1 MSATK
6 KLGLFDSTL
15 LVSGSMIGSGIFLVT
30 SDMTR
35 QLGSGPLVLL
45 AWLLTGVITLM
56 AALSFGELAAMM
68 PNAGGQYNFVTRIYG
83 KRMGFVYGWAVF
95 SVIQTGVIAAVA
107 MAFAKHL
114 GIFTW
119 NHEKV
124 VFSVVLFGDGEC
136 EGGTTF
142 KLLAGQLI
150 AIGSIFLLTIINGLG
165 IQEGKWVQR
174 IFTLAKLIALS
185 ALIMGGLYVLF
196 GGNLNGVKN
205 YFWENM
211 SSGASHFVSQEVL
224 NPPKTQGISSNGAQF
239 HEVTPEWKTLA
250 GLGLLLAF
258 ASAMVGS
265 LFSSDAWQGITF
277 MSGEVENPSKTIPK
291 ALLYGTF
298 IVTVVYCL
306 ANVAYMAVLP
316 LKGLSW
322 SDAMA
327 AVGPNGLADN
337 LVMGIAHADQDRV
350 GVAASSVLMGSTH
363 NAYAGLMGL
372 IFMATLIIVS
382 TFGCNN
388 GLILAGSRLYKAMAD
403 HGLFFKSAAKLN
415 RKNVP
420 ANALWMQAF
429 WASALCLSGTYGD
442 LLSYCTFASLLFY
455 IITVAGVMILR
466 KREPDAERPYKV
478 WGYPYLPIIYL
489 ILAGFVSLGIIVSQ
503 FSIAITG
510 IGIVALGWPI
520 YAIFS
525 RRNQSAQ

>member
-1 MSATK
+1 MSATR

-56 AALSFGELAAMM
+56 AALSFGELASMM

-124 VFSVVLFGDGEC
+124 VFSFELF
-136 EGGTTF
+136 GTTF

-150 AIGSIFLLTIINGLG
+150 AIGSIFLLTLINSLG
-165 IQEGKWVQR
+165 IQEGKWIQR

-196 GGNLNGVKN
+196 GGSLNGVKN

-211 SSGASHFVSQEVL
+211 SSGASHFVSPDDL
-224 NPPKTQGISSNGAQF
+224 NPLKSNVETVGGAQL
-239 HEVTPEWKTLA
+239 HEVIPQWQSLA
-250 GLGLLLAF
+250 GIGLLLAF

-316 LKGLSW
+316 LKGLDLT
-322 SDAMA
+322 DAMA
-327 AVGPNGLADN
+327 TVGPNGLVDN
-337 LVMGIAHADQDRV
+337 LVLGISHADQDRV
-350 GVAASSVLMGSTH
+350 GVAASSVLMGSAQ
-363 NAYAGLMGL
+363 NAEAGLMGL

-455 IITVAGVMILR
+455 IITVAGVLILR
-466 KREPDAERPYKV
+466 KREPEAERPYKV
-478 WGYPYLPIIYL
+478 WGYPYLSIIYL
-489 ILAGFVSLGIIVSQ
+489 IIAGFVALGIIVSQ

-520 YAIFS
+520 YSIFS
-525 RRNQSAQ
+525 RRNQST

>member
-1 MSATK
+1 MSATR

-15 LVSGSMIGSGIFLVT
+15 LVSGSMIGSVIFLVT

-56 AALSFGELAAMM
+56 AALSFGELASMM

-124 VFSVVLFGDGEC
+124 VFSFELF
-136 EGGTTF
+136 GTTF

-150 AIGSIFLLTIINGLG
+150 AIGSIFLLTLINSLG
-165 IQEGKWVQR
+165 IQEGKWIQR

-196 GGNLNGVKN
+196 GGSLNGVKN

-211 SSGASHFVSQEVL
+211 SSGASHFVSPDDL
-224 NPPKTQGISSNGAQF
+224 NPLKSNVETVGGAQL
-239 HEVTPEWKTLA
+239 HEVIPQWQSLA
-250 GLGLLLAF
+250 GIGLLLAF

-316 LKGLSW
+316 LKGLDLT
-322 SDAMA
+322 DAMA
-327 AVGPNGLADN
+327 TVGPNGLVDN
-337 LVMGIAHADQDRV
+337 LVLGISHADQDRV
-350 GVAASSVLMGSTH
+350 GVAASSVLMGSAQ
-363 NAYAGLMGL
+363 NAEAGLMGL

-455 IITVAGVMILR
+455 IITVAGVLILR
-466 KREPDAERPYKV
+466 KREPEAERPYKV
-478 WGYPYLPIIYL
+478 WGYPYLSIIYL
-489 ILAGFVSLGIIVSQ
+489 IIAGFVALGIIVSQ

-520 YAIFS
+520 YSIFS
-525 RRNQSAQ
+525 RRNQST

>member
-1 MSATK
+1 
-6 KLGLFDSTL
+6 
-15 LVSGSMIGSGIFLVT
+15 
-30 SDMTR
+30 
-35 QLGSGPLVLL
+35 
-45 AWLLTGVITLM
+45 
-56 AALSFGELAAMM
+56 
-68 PNAGGQYNFVTRIYG
+68 
-83 KRMGFVYGWAVF
+83 
-95 SVIQTGVIAAVA
+95 
-107 MAFAKHL
+107 
-114 GIFTW
+114 
-119 NHEKV
+119 
-124 VFSVVLFGDGEC
+124 
-136 EGGTTF
+136 
-142 KLLAGQLI
+142 LLAGQLI
-150 AIGSIFLLTIINGLG
+150 AIGSIFLLTLINSLG
-165 IQEGKWVQR
+165 IQEGKWIQR

-211 SSGASHFVSQEVL
+211 SSGASHFVL
-224 NPPKTQGISSNGAQF
+224 LDSSANNVNGAQL
-239 HEVTPEWKTLA
+239 HEVIPQWQSLA
-250 GLGLLLAF
+250 GIGLLLAF

-316 LKGLSW
+316 LKGLNLA
-322 SDAMA
+322 DAMA
-327 AVGPNGLADN
+327 AVGPNGLSDN
-337 LVMGIAHADQDRV
+337 LVLGISHADQDRV
-350 GVAASSVLMGSTH
+350 GVAASSVLMGSAQ
-363 NAYAGLMGL
+363 NAEAGLMGL

-403 HGLFFKSAAKLN
+403 QGLFFKSAAKLN

-455 IITVAGVMILR
+455 IITVAGVLILR

-489 ILAGFVSLGIIVSQ
+489 IVAGFVALGIIVSQ

-520 YAIFS
+520 YSIFS
-525 RRNQSAQ
+525 RRNQST

>member
-1 MSATK
+1 MSATR

-124 VFSVVLFGDGEC
+124 VFSFVLF
-136 EGGTTF
+136 GTTF

-150 AIGSIFLLTIINGLG
+150 AIGSIFLLTLINSLG
-165 IQEGKWVQR
+165 IQEGKWIQR

-196 GGNLNGVKN
+196 GGSLNGVKN
-205 YFWENM
+205 YFWDNM
-211 SSGASHFVSQEVL
+211 SSGASHFVPLDEL
-224 NPPKTQGISSNGAQF
+224 NPIKPNVGSVGGTQL
-239 HEVTPEWKTLA
+239 HEVVPQWQSLA
-250 GLGLLLAF
+250 GIGLLLAF

-306 ANVAYMAVLP
+306 ANLAYMAVLP
-316 LKGLSW
+316 LKALNLT
-322 SDAMA
+322 DAMA
-327 AVGPNGLADN
+327 TVGSNGLSDN
-337 LVMGIAHADQDRV
+337 LVLGISHADQDRV
-350 GVAASSVLMGSTH
+350 GVAASSVLMGSAQ
-363 NAYAGLMGL
+363 NAEAGIMGL

-403 HGLFFKSAAKLN
+403 QGLFFKSAAKLN

-455 IITVAGVMILR
+455 IITVAGVLILR

-489 ILAGFVSLGIIVSQ
+489 IVAGFVALGIIVSQ

-520 YAIFS
+520 YSIFS
-525 RRNQSAQ
+525 SRNQST

>member
-1 MSATK
+1 MSATR

-56 AALSFGELAAMM
+56 AALSFGELASMM

-124 VFSVVLFGDGEC
+124 VFSFVLF
-136 EGGTTF
+136 GTTF
-142 KLLAGQLI
+142 KLFAGQLI
-150 AIGSIFLLTIINGLG
+150 AIGSIFLLTLINSLG
-165 IQEGKWVQR
+165 IQEGKWIQR

-211 SSGASHFVSQEVL
+211 SSGASHFVL
-224 NPPKTQGISSNGAQF
+224 LDSSVKNVNGAQL
-239 HEVTPEWKTLA
+239 HEVIPQWQSLA
-250 GLGLLLAF
+250 GIGLLLAF

-316 LKGLSW
+316 LKGLNLT
-322 SDAMA
+322 DAMA
-327 AVGPNGLADN
+327 AVGPNGLSDN
-337 LVMGIAHADQDRV
+337 LVLGISHADQDRV
-350 GVAASSVLMGSTH
+350 GVAASSVLMGSAQ
-363 NAYAGLMGL
+363 NAEAGIMGL

-403 HGLFFKSAAKLN
+403 QGLFFKSAAKLN

-455 IITVAGVMILR
+455 IITVAGVLILR

-489 ILAGFVSLGIIVSQ
+489 IVAGFVALGIIVSQ

-520 YAIFS
+520 YTIFS
-525 RRNQSAQ
+525 RRNQST

>member
-1 MSATK
+1 MSATR

-124 VFSVVLFGDGEC
+124 VFSFVLF
-136 EGGTTF
+136 GTTF

-150 AIGSIFLLTIINGLG
+150 AIGSIFLLTLINSLG
-165 IQEGKWVQR
+165 IQEGKWIQR

-211 SSGASHFVSQEVL
+211 SSGASHFVL
-224 NPPKTQGISSNGAQF
+224 LDSSAKNVNGAQL
-239 HEVTPEWKTLA
+239 HEVIHQWQSLA
-250 GLGLLLAF
+250 GIGLLLAF

-316 LKGLSW
+316 LKGLNLA
-322 SDAMA
+322 DAMA
-327 AVGPNGLADN
+327 AVGPNGLSDN
-337 LVMGIAHADQDRV
+337 LVLGISHADQDRV
-350 GVAASSVLMGSTH
+350 GVAASSVLMGSAQ
-363 NAYAGLMGL
+363 NAEAGLMGL

-403 HGLFFKSAAKLN
+403 QGLFFKSAAKLN

-455 IITVAGVMILR
+455 IITVAGVLILR

-489 ILAGFVSLGIIVSQ
+489 IVAGFVALGIIVSQ

-520 YAIFS
+520 YSIFS
-525 RRNQSAQ
+525 RRNQST

>member
-1 MSATK
+1 MSATR

-124 VFSVVLFGDGEC
+124 VFSFVLF
-136 EGGTTF
+136 GTTF

-150 AIGSIFLLTIINGLG
+150 AIGSIFLLTLINSLG
-165 IQEGKWVQR
+165 IQEGKWIQR

-211 SSGASHFVSQEVL
+211 SSGASHFVL
-224 NPPKTQGISSNGAQF
+224 LDSSAKNVNGAQL
-239 HEVTPEWKTLA
+239 HEVIPQWQSLA
-250 GLGLLLAF
+250 GIGLLLAF

-316 LKGLSW
+316 LKGLNLT
-322 SDAMA
+322 DAMA
-327 AVGPNGLADN
+327 AVGPNGLSDN
-337 LVMGIAHADQDRV
+337 LVLGISHADQDRV
-350 GVAASSVLMGSTH
+350 GVAASSVLMGSAQ
-363 NAYAGLMGL
+363 NAEAGIMGL

-403 HGLFFKSAAKLN
+403 QDLFFKSAAKLN

-455 IITVAGVMILR
+455 IITVAGVLILR

-489 ILAGFVSLGIIVSQ
+489 IVAGFVALGIIVSR

-520 YAIFS
+520 YTIFS
-525 RRNQSAQ
+525 RRNQST

>member
-1 MSATK
+1 
-6 KLGLFDSTL
+6 
-15 LVSGSMIGSGIFLVT
+15 
-30 SDMTR
+30 
-35 QLGSGPLVLL
+35 
-45 AWLLTGVITLM
+45 
-56 AALSFGELAAMM
+56 
-68 PNAGGQYNFVTRIYG
+68 
-83 KRMGFVYGWAVF
+83 
-95 SVIQTGVIAAVA
+95 
-107 MAFAKHL
+107 
-114 GIFTW
+114 
-119 NHEKV
+119 V
-124 VFSVVLFGDGEC
+124 VFSFVLF
-136 EGGTTF
+136 GTTF

-150 AIGSIFLLTIINGLG
+150 AIGSIFLLTLINSLG
-165 IQEGKWVQR
+165 IQEGKWIQR

-211 SSGASHFVSQEVL
+211 SSGASHFVL
-224 NPPKTQGISSNGAQF
+224 LDSSAKNVNGAQL
-239 HEVTPEWKTLA
+239 HEVIPQWQSLA
-250 GLGLLLAF
+250 GIGLLLAF

-316 LKGLSW
+316 LKGLNLA
-322 SDAMA
+322 DAMA
-327 AVGPNGLADN
+327 AVGPNGLSDN
-337 LVMGIAHADQDRV
+337 LVLGISHADQDRV
-350 GVAASSVLMGSTH
+350 GVAASSVLMGSAQ
-363 NAYAGLMGL
+363 NAEAGLMGL

-403 HGLFFKSAAKLN
+403 QGLFFKSAAKLN

-455 IITVAGVMILR
+455 IITVAGVLILR

-489 ILAGFVSLGIIVSQ
+489 IVAGFVALGIIVSQ

-520 YAIFS
+520 YSIFS
-525 RRNQSAQ
+525 RRNQST

>member
-1 MSATK
+1 
-6 KLGLFDSTL
+6 
-15 LVSGSMIGSGIFLVT
+15 
-30 SDMTR
+30 
-35 QLGSGPLVLL
+35 
-45 AWLLTGVITLM
+45 
-56 AALSFGELAAMM
+56 
-68 PNAGGQYNFVTRIYG
+68 
-83 KRMGFVYGWAVF
+83 
-95 SVIQTGVIAAVA
+95 
-107 MAFAKHL
+107 
-114 GIFTW
+114 
-119 NHEKV
+119 
-124 VFSVVLFGDGEC
+124 
-136 EGGTTF
+136 
-142 KLLAGQLI
+142 LLAGQLI
-150 AIGSIFLLTIINGLG
+150 AIGSIFLLTLINSLG
-165 IQEGKWVQR
+165 IQEGKWIQR

-211 SSGASHFVSQEVL
+211 SSGASHFVL
-224 NPPKTQGISSNGAQF
+224 LDSSAKNVNGAQL
-239 HEVTPEWKTLA
+239 HEVIPQWQSLA
-250 GLGLLLAF
+250 GIGLLLAF

-316 LKGLSW
+316 LKGLNLA
-322 SDAMA
+322 DAMA
-327 AVGPNGLADN
+327 AVGPNGLSDN
-337 LVMGIAHADQDRV
+337 LVLGISHADQDRV
-350 GVAASSVLMGSTH
+350 GVAASSVLMGSAQ
-363 NAYAGLMGL
+363 NAEAGLMGL

-403 HGLFFKSAAKLN
+403 QGLFFKSAAKLN

-455 IITVAGVMILR
+455 IITVAGVLILR

-489 ILAGFVSLGIIVSQ
+489 IVAGFVALGIIVSQ

-520 YAIFS
+520 YSIFS
-525 RRNQSAQ
+525 RRNQST

>member
-1 MSATK
+1 MSATR

-124 VFSVVLFGDGEC
+124 VFSFVLFGA
-136 EGGTTF
+136 TF

-150 AIGSIFLLTIINGLG
+150 AIGSIFLLTLINSLG
-165 IQEGKWVQR
+165 IQEGKWIQR

-196 GGNLNGVKN
+196 GGSLNGVKN

-211 SSGASHFVSQEVL
+211 SSGASHFVL
-224 NPPKTQGISSNGAQF
+224 LDSSAKNVNGAQL
-239 HEVTPEWKTLA
+239 HEVIPQWQSLA
-250 GLGLLLAF
+250 GIGLLLAF

-316 LKGLSW
+316 LKGLNLA
-322 SDAMA
+322 DAMA
-327 AVGPNGLADN
+327 AVGPNGLSDN
-337 LVMGIAHADQDRV
+337 LVLGISHADQDRV
-350 GVAASSVLMGSTH
+350 GVAASSVLMGSAQ
-363 NAYAGLMGL
+363 NAEAGLMGL

-403 HGLFFKSAAKLN
+403 QGLFFKSAAKLN

-455 IITVAGVMILR
+455 IITVAGVLILR

-489 ILAGFVSLGIIVSQ
+489 IVAGFVALGIIVSQ

-520 YAIFS
+520 YSIFS
-525 RRNQSAQ
+525 RRNQST

>member
-224 NPPKTQGISSNGAQF
+224 NPLKTQGISSNGAQF

-455 IITVAGVMILR
+455 IITVAGVLILR

-489 ILAGFVSLGIIVSQ
+489 ILAGFVALGIIVSQ

>member
-1 MSATK
+1 MSATR

-124 VFSVVLFGDGEC
+124 VFSFVLF
-136 EGGTTF
+136 GTTF

-150 AIGSIFLLTIINGLG
+150 AIGSIFLLTLINSLG
-165 IQEGKWVQR
+165 IQEGKWIQR

-196 GGNLNGVKN
+196 GGSLNGVKN
-205 YFWENM
+205 YFWDNM
-211 SSGASHFVSQEVL
+211 SSGASHFVPLDEL
-224 NPPKTQGISSNGAQF
+224 NPLKPNVGSVGGTQL
-239 HEVTPEWKTLA
+239 HEVVPQWQSLA
-250 GLGLLLAF
+250 GIGLLLAF

-306 ANVAYMAVLP
+306 VNVAYMAVLP
-316 LKGLSW
+316 LKGLNLT
-322 SDAMA
+322 DAMA
-327 AVGPNGLADN
+327 TVGPNGLADN
-337 LVMGIAHADQDRV
+337 LVLGISHADQDRV
-350 GVAASSVLMGSTH
+350 GVAASSVLMGSAQ
-363 NAYAGLMGL
+363 NAEAGIMGL

-403 HGLFFKSAAKLN
+403 QGLFFKSAAKLN

-455 IITVAGVMILR
+455 IITVAGVLILR

-489 ILAGFVSLGIIVSQ
+489 IVAGFVAIGIIVSQ

-520 YAIFS
+520 YSIFS
-525 RRNQSAQ
+525 RRNQST

>member
-1 MSATK
+1 MSATR

-124 VFSVVLFGDGEC
+124 VFSFVLF
-136 EGGTTF
+136 GTTF

-150 AIGSIFLLTIINGLG
+150 AIGSIFLLTLINSLG
-165 IQEGKWVQR
+165 IQEGKWIQR

-196 GGNLNGVKN
+196 GGSLNGVKN
-205 YFWENM
+205 YFWDNM
-211 SSGASHFVSQEVL
+211 SSGASHFVPLDEL
-224 NPPKTQGISSNGAQF
+224 NPIKPNVGSVGGTQL
-239 HEVTPEWKTLA
+239 HEVVPQWQSLA
-250 GLGLLLAF
+250 GIGLLLAF

-316 LKGLSW
+316 LKGLNLT
-322 SDAMA
+322 DAMA
-327 AVGPNGLADN
+327 TVGPNGLSDN
-337 LVMGIAHADQDRV
+337 LVLGISHADQDRV
-350 GVAASSVLMGSTH
+350 GVAASSVLMGSAQ
-363 NAYAGLMGL
+363 NAEAGIMGL

-403 HGLFFKSAAKLN
+403 QGLFFKSAAKLN

-420 ANALWMQAF
+420 ANALCMQAF

-455 IITVAGVMILR
+455 IITVAGVLILR

-489 ILAGFVSLGIIVSQ
+489 IVAGFVALGIIVSQ

-520 YAIFS
+520 YSIFS
-525 RRNQSAQ
+525 RRNQST

>member
-1 MSATK
+1 MSATR

-56 AALSFGELAAMM
+56 AALSFGELASMM

-124 VFSVVLFGDGEC
+124 VFSFVLF
-136 EGGTTF
+136 GTTF

-150 AIGSIFLLTIINGLG
+150 AIGSIFLLTLINSLG
-165 IQEGKWVQR
+165 IQEGKWIQR

-196 GGNLNGVKN
+196 GGSLNGVKN

-211 SSGASHFVSQEVL
+211 SSGASHFVPLDEL
-224 NPPKTQGISSNGAQF
+224 NPLKPNVGSVGGTQL
-239 HEVTPEWKTLA
+239 HEVIPQWQSLA
-250 GLGLLLAF
+250 GIGLLLAF

-316 LKGLSW
+316 LKGLNLT
-322 SDAMA
+322 DAMA
-327 AVGPNGLADN
+327 TVGPNGLADN
-337 LVMGIAHADQDRV
+337 LVLGISHADQDRV
-350 GVAASSVLMGSTH
+350 GVAASSVLMGSAQ
-363 NAYAGLMGL
+363 NAEAGIMGL

-403 HGLFFKSAAKLN
+403 QGLFFKSAVKLN

-455 IITVAGVMILR
+455 IITVAGVLILR

-489 ILAGFVSLGIIVSQ
+489 IVAGFVAIGIIVSQ

-520 YAIFS
+520 YSIFS
-525 RRNQSAQ
+525 RRNQST

>member
-1 MSATK
+1 MSATR

-56 AALSFGELAAMM
+56 AALSFGELASMM

-124 VFSVVLFGDGEC
+124 VFSFELF
-136 EGGTTF
+136 GTTF

-150 AIGSIFLLTIINGLG
+150 AIGSIFLLTLINSLG
-165 IQEGKWVQR
+165 IQEGKWIQR

-196 GGNLNGVKN
+196 GGSLNGVKN

-211 SSGASHFVSQEVL
+211 SSGASHFVTLDEL
-224 NPPKTQGISSNGAQF
+224 NPLKSNVETFGGAQL
-239 HEVTPEWKTLA
+239 HEVIPQWQSLA
-250 GLGLLLAF
+250 GIGLLLAF

-316 LKGLSW
+316 LKGLDLT
-322 SDAMA
+322 DAMA
-327 AVGPNGLADN
+327 TVGPNGLVDN
-337 LVMGIAHADQDRV
+337 LVLGISHADQDRV
-350 GVAASSVLMGSTH
+350 GVAASSVLMGSAQ
-363 NAYAGLMGL
+363 NAEAGLMGL

-455 IITVAGVMILR
+455 IITVAGVLILR
-466 KREPDAERPYKV
+466 KREPEAERPYKV

-489 ILAGFVSLGIIVSQ
+489 IVAGFVALGIIVSQ

-520 YAIFS
+520 YSIFS
-525 RRNQSAQ
+525 RRNQST

>member
-1 MSATK
+1 
-6 KLGLFDSTL
+6 
-15 LVSGSMIGSGIFLVT
+15 
-30 SDMTR
+30 
-35 QLGSGPLVLL
+35 
-45 AWLLTGVITLM
+45 
-56 AALSFGELAAMM
+56 
-68 PNAGGQYNFVTRIYG
+68 
-83 KRMGFVYGWAVF
+83 
-95 SVIQTGVIAAVA
+95 
-107 MAFAKHL
+107 
-114 GIFTW
+114 
-119 NHEKV
+119 
-124 VFSVVLFGDGEC
+124 
-136 EGGTTF
+136 
-142 KLLAGQLI
+142 
-150 AIGSIFLLTIINGLG
+150 
-165 IQEGKWVQR
+165 
-174 IFTLAKLIALS
+174 
-185 ALIMGGLYVLF
+185 
-196 GGNLNGVKN
+196 
-205 YFWENM
+205 
-211 SSGASHFVSQEVL
+211 
-224 NPPKTQGISSNGAQF
+224 
-239 HEVTPEWKTLA
+239 
-250 GLGLLLAF
+250 
-258 ASAMVGS
+258 
-265 LFSSDAWQGITF
+265 

-455 IITVAGVMILR
+455 IITVAGVLILR

-489 ILAGFVSLGIIVSQ
+489 ILAGFVALGIIVSQ

>member
-1 MSATK
+1 MSATR

-124 VFSVVLFGDGEC
+124 VFSFVSF
-136 EGGTTF
+136 GTTF

-150 AIGSIFLLTIINGLG
+150 AIGSIFLLTLINSLG
-165 IQEGKWVQR
+165 IQEGKWIQR

-196 GGNLNGVKN
+196 GGSLNGVKN

-211 SSGASHFVSQEVL
+211 SSGASHFVPLDEL
-224 NPPKTQGISSNGAQF
+224 NPLKPNVGSVGGTQL
-239 HEVTPEWKTLA
+239 HEVVPQWQSLA
-250 GLGLLLAF
+250 GIGLLLAF

-316 LKGLSW
+316 LKGLNLAE
-322 SDAMA
+322 AMA
-327 AVGPNGLADN
+327 AVGPNGLSDN
-337 LVMGIAHADQDRV
+337 LVLGISHADQDRV
-350 GVAASSVLMGSTH
+350 GVAASSVLMGSAQ
-363 NAYAGLMGL
+363 NAEAGLMGL

-403 HGLFFKSAAKLN
+403 QGLFFKSAAKLN

-455 IITVAGVMILR
+455 IITVAGVLILR

-489 ILAGFVSLGIIVSQ
+489 IVAGFVALGIIVSQ

-520 YAIFS
+520 YSIFS
-525 RRNQSAQ
+525 RRNQST

>member
-1 MSATK
+1 MSATR

-124 VFSVVLFGDGEC
+124 VFSFVLF
-136 EGGTTF
+136 GTTF

-150 AIGSIFLLTIINGLG
+150 AIGSIFLLTLINSLG
-165 IQEGKWVQR
+165 IQEGKWIQR

-196 GGNLNGVKN
+196 GGSLNGVKN
-205 YFWENM
+205 YFWDNM
-211 SSGASHFVSQEVL
+211 SSGASHFVPLDEL
-224 NPPKTQGISSNGAQF
+224 NPIKPNVGSVGGTQL
-239 HEVTPEWKTLA
+239 HEVVPQWQSLA
-250 GLGLLLAF
+250 GIGLLLAF

-306 ANVAYMAVLP
+306 ANLAYMAVLP
-316 LKGLSW
+316 LKGLNLT
-322 SDAMA
+322 DAMA
-327 AVGPNGLADN
+327 TVGSNGLSDN
-337 LVMGIAHADQDRV
+337 LVLGISHADQDRV
-350 GVAASSVLMGSTH
+350 GVAASSVLMGSAQ
-363 NAYAGLMGL
+363 NAEAGIMGL

-403 HGLFFKSAAKLN
+403 QGLFFKSAAKLN

-420 ANALWMQAF
+420 AIALWMQAF

-455 IITVAGVMILR
+455 IITVAGVLILR

-489 ILAGFVSLGIIVSQ
+489 IVAGFVALGIIVSQ

-520 YAIFS
+520 YSIFS
-525 RRNQSAQ
+525 SRNQST

>member
-1 MSATK
+1 MSATR

-56 AALSFGELAAMM
+56 AALSFGELASMM

-124 VFSVVLFGDGEC
+124 VFSFVSF
-136 EGGTTF
+136 GTTF

-150 AIGSIFLLTIINGLG
+150 AIGSIFLLTLINSLG
-165 IQEGKWVQR
+165 IQEGKWIQR

-196 GGNLNGVKN
+196 GGSLNGVKN

-211 SSGASHFVSQEVL
+211 SSGASHFVTLDEL
-224 NPPKTQGISSNGAQF
+224 NPLKSNVETFGGAQL
-239 HEVTPEWKTLA
+239 HEVIPQWQSLA
-250 GLGLLLAF
+250 GIGLLLAF

-316 LKGLSW
+316 LKGLNLT
-322 SDAMA
+322 DAMA
-327 AVGPNGLADN
+327 AVGPNGLSDN
-337 LVMGIAHADQDRV
+337 LVLGISHADQDRV
-350 GVAASSVLMGSTH
+350 GVAASSVLMGSAQ
-363 NAYAGLMGL
+363 NAEAGLMGL

-403 HGLFFKSAAKLN
+403 QGLFFKSAAKLN

-455 IITVAGVMILR
+455 IITVAGVLILR

-489 ILAGFVSLGIIVSQ
+489 IVAGFVALGIIVSQ

-520 YAIFS
+520 YSIFS
-525 RRNQSAQ
+525 RRNQST

>member
-1 MSATK
+1 MSATR

-124 VFSVVLFGDGEC
+124 VFSFVLF
-136 EGGTTF
+136 GTTF

-150 AIGSIFLLTIINGLG
+150 AIGSIFLLTLINSLG
-165 IQEGKWVQR
+165 IQEGKWIQR

-196 GGNLNGVKN
+196 GGSLNGVKN
-205 YFWENM
+205 YFWDNM
-211 SSGASHFVSQEVL
+211 SSGASHFVPLDEL
-224 NPPKTQGISSNGAQF
+224 NPIKPNVGSVGGTQL
-239 HEVTPEWKTLA
+239 HEVVPQWQSLA
-250 GLGLLLAF
+250 GIGLLLAF

-306 ANVAYMAVLP
+306 ANLAYMAVLP
-316 LKGLSW
+316 LKGLNLT
-322 SDAMA
+322 DAMA
-327 AVGPNGLADN
+327 TVGPNGLSDN
-337 LVMGIAHADQDRV
+337 LVLGISHADQDRV
-350 GVAASSVLMGSTH
+350 GVAASSVLMGSAQ
-363 NAYAGLMGL
+363 NAEAGIMGL

-403 HGLFFKSAAKLN
+403 QGLFFKSAAKLN

-455 IITVAGVMILR
+455 IITVAGVLILR

-489 ILAGFVSLGIIVSQ
+489 IVAGFVALGIIVSQ

-520 YAIFS
+520 YSIFS
-525 RRNQSAQ
+525 RRNQST

>member
-1 MSATK
+1 MSATR

-124 VFSVVLFGDGEC
+124 VFSFVLF
-136 EGGTTF
+136 GTTF

-150 AIGSIFLLTIINGLG
+150 AIGSIFLLTLINSLG
-165 IQEGKWVQR
+165 IQEGKWIQR

-196 GGNLNGVKN
+196 GGSLNGVKN
-205 YFWENM
+205 YFWDNM
-211 SSGASHFVSQEVL
+211 SSGASHFVPLDEL
-224 NPPKTQGISSNGAQF
+224 NPIKPNVGSVGGTQL
-239 HEVTPEWKTLA
+239 HEVVPQWQSLA
-250 GLGLLLAF
+250 GIGLLLAF

-316 LKGLSW
+316 LKGLNLT
-322 SDAMA
+322 DAMA
-327 AVGPNGLADN
+327 TVGSNGLSDN
-337 LVMGIAHADQDRV
+337 LVLGISHADQDRV
-350 GVAASSVLMGSTH
+350 GVAASSVLMGSAQ
-363 NAYAGLMGL
+363 NAEAGIMGL

-403 HGLFFKSAAKLN
+403 QGLFFKSAAKLN

-455 IITVAGVMILR
+455 IITVAGVLILR

-489 ILAGFVSLGIIVSQ
+489 IVAGFVALGIIVSQ

-520 YAIFS
+520 YSIFS
-525 RRNQSAQ
+525 SRNQST

>member
-1 MSATK
+1 MSATR

-124 VFSVVLFGDGEC
+124 VFSFVLF
-136 EGGTTF
+136 GTTF

-150 AIGSIFLLTIINGLG
+150 AIGSIFLLTLINSLG
-165 IQEGKWVQR
+165 IQEGKWIQR

-196 GGNLNGVKN
+196 GGSLNGVKN
-205 YFWENM
+205 YFWDNM
-211 SSGASHFVSQEVL
+211 SSGASHFVPLDEL
-224 NPPKTQGISSNGAQF
+224 NPIKPNVGSVGGTQL
-239 HEVTPEWKTLA
+239 HEVVPQWQSLA
-250 GLGLLLAF
+250 GIGLLLAF

-306 ANVAYMAVLP
+306 ANLAYMAVLP
-316 LKGLSW
+316 LKGLNLT
-322 SDAMA
+322 DPMA
-327 AVGPNGLADN
+327 TVGSNGLSDN
-337 LVMGIAHADQDRV
+337 LVLGISHADQDRV
-350 GVAASSVLMGSTH
+350 GVAASSVLMGSAQ
-363 NAYAGLMGL
+363 NAEAGIMGL

-403 HGLFFKSAAKLN
+403 QGLFFKSAAKLN

-455 IITVAGVMILR
+455 IITVAGVLILR

-489 ILAGFVSLGIIVSQ
+489 IVAGFVALGIIVSQ

-520 YAIFS
+520 YSIFS
-525 RRNQSAQ
+525 RRNQST

>member
-1 MSATK
+1 MSATR

-124 VFSVVLFGDGEC
+124 VFSFVLFGK
-136 EGGTTF
+136 TF

-150 AIGSIFLLTIINGLG
+150 AIGSIFLLTLINSLG
-165 IQEGKWVQR
+165 IQEGKWIQR

-211 SSGASHFVSQEVL
+211 SSGASHFVL
-224 NPPKTQGISSNGAQF
+224 LDSSAKNVNGAQL
-239 HEVTPEWKTLA
+239 HEVIPQWQSLA
-250 GLGLLLAF
+250 GIGLLLAF

-316 LKGLSW
+316 LKGLNLA
-322 SDAMA
+322 DAMA
-327 AVGPNGLADN
+327 AVGPNGLSDN
-337 LVMGIAHADQDRV
+337 LVLGISHADQDRV
-350 GVAASSVLMGSTH
+350 GVAASSVLMGSAQ
-363 NAYAGLMGL
+363 NAEAGLMGL

-403 HGLFFKSAAKLN
+403 QGLFFKSAAKLN

-455 IITVAGVMILR
+455 IITVAGVLILR

-489 ILAGFVSLGIIVSQ
+489 IVAGFVALGIIVSQ

-520 YAIFS
+520 YSIFS
-525 RRNQSAQ
+525 RRNQST

>member
-1 MSATK
+1 
-6 KLGLFDSTL
+6 
-15 LVSGSMIGSGIFLVT
+15 
-30 SDMTR
+30 
-35 QLGSGPLVLL
+35 
-45 AWLLTGVITLM
+45 
-56 AALSFGELAAMM
+56 
-68 PNAGGQYNFVTRIYG
+68 
-83 KRMGFVYGWAVF
+83 
-95 SVIQTGVIAAVA
+95 
-107 MAFAKHL
+107 L

-124 VFSVVLFGDGEC
+124 VFSFVLF
-136 EGGTTF
+136 GTTF

-150 AIGSIFLLTIINGLG
+150 AIGSIFLLTLINSLG
-165 IQEGKWVQR
+165 IQEGKWIQR

-211 SSGASHFVSQEVL
+211 SSGASHFVL
-224 NPPKTQGISSNGAQF
+224 LDSSAKNVNGAQL
-239 HEVTPEWKTLA
+239 HEVIPQWQSLA
-250 GLGLLLAF
+250 GIGLLLAF

-316 LKGLSW
+316 LKGLNLA
-322 SDAMA
+322 DAMA
-327 AVGPNGLADN
+327 AVGPNGLSDN
-337 LVMGIAHADQDRV
+337 LVLGISHADQDRV
-350 GVAASSVLMGSTH
+350 GVAASSVLMGSAQ
-363 NAYAGLMGL
+363 NAEAGLMGL

-403 HGLFFKSAAKLN
+403 QGLFFKSAAKLN

-455 IITVAGVMILR
+455 IITVAGVLILR

-489 ILAGFVSLGIIVSQ
+489 IVAGFVALGIIVSQ

-520 YAIFS
+520 YSIFS
-525 RRNQSAQ
+525 RRNQST

>member
-1 MSATK
+1 MSATR

-56 AALSFGELAAMM
+56 AALSFGELASMM

-124 VFSVVLFGDGEC
+124 VFSFVLF
-136 EGGTTF
+136 GTTF

-150 AIGSIFLLTIINGLG
+150 AIGSIFLLTLINSLG
-165 IQEGKWVQR
+165 IQEGKWIQR

-196 GGNLNGVKN
+196 GGSLNGVKN

-211 SSGASHFVSQEVL
+211 SSGASHFVPLDEL
-224 NPPKTQGISSNGAQF
+224 NPLKPNVGSVGGTQL
-239 HEVTPEWKTLA
+239 HEVIPQWQSLA
-250 GLGLLLAF
+250 GIGLLLAF

-316 LKGLSW
+316 LKGLNLT
-322 SDAMA
+322 DAMA
-327 AVGPNGLADN
+327 TVGPNGLADN
-337 LVMGIAHADQDRV
+337 LVLGISHADQDRV
-350 GVAASSVLMGSTH
+350 GVAASSVLMGSAQ
-363 NAYAGLMGL
+363 NAEAGIMGL

-403 HGLFFKSAAKLN
+403 QGLFFKSAAKLN

-455 IITVAGVMILR
+455 IITVAGVLILR

-489 ILAGFVSLGIIVSQ
+489 IVAGFVALGIIVSQ

-520 YAIFS
+520 YSIFS
-525 RRNQSAQ
+525 RRNQST

>member
-124 VFSVVLFGDGEC
+124 VFSFVLFGS
-136 EGGTTF
+136 TF

-150 AIGSIFLLTIINGLG
+150 AIGSIFLLTMINSLG

-185 ALIMGGLYVLF
+185 ALIMGGLYVLL
-196 GGNLNGVKN
+196 GGSLNGVKN

-211 SSGASHFVSQEVL
+211 SSGASHFVPLDEL
-224 NPPKTQGISSNGAQF
+224 NPLKPNVESIGGTQLR
-239 HEVTPEWKTLA
+239 EVVPNWQSLA
-250 GLGLLLAF
+250 GVGLLLAF

-316 LKGLSW
+316 LKGLNLT
-322 SDAMA
+322 DAMA
-327 AVGPNGLADN
+327 AIGPDGLVENFN
-337 LVMGIAHADQDRV
+337 LGIAHADQDRV
-350 GVAASSVLMGSTH
+350 GVAASSVLMGSAH
-363 NAYAGLMGL
+363 NAEAGLTGL
-372 IFMATLIIVS
+372 VFMATLIIVS

-455 IITVAGVMILR
+455 IITVAGVLILR
-466 KREPDAERPYKV
+466 KREPNAERPYKV

-489 ILAGFVSLGIIVSQ
+489 IVAGFVALGIIVSQ

-520 YAIFS
+520 YSIFS
-525 RRNQSAQ
+525 RRNQ

>member
-1 MSATK
+1 MSATR

-56 AALSFGELAAMM
+56 AALSFGELASMM

-124 VFSVVLFGDGEC
+124 VFSFVLF
-136 EGGTTF
+136 GTTF

-150 AIGSIFLLTIINGLG
+150 AIGSIFLLTLINSLG
-165 IQEGKWVQR
+165 IQEGKWIQR

-196 GGNLNGVKN
+196 GGSLNGVKN

-211 SSGASHFVSQEVL
+211 SSGASHFVSPDDL
-224 NPPKTQGISSNGAQF
+224 NPLKSSVETVGGAQL
-239 HEVTPEWKTLA
+239 HEVIPQWQSLA
-250 GLGLLLAF
+250 GIGLLLAF

-316 LKGLSW
+316 LKGLNLA
-322 SDAMA
+322 DAMA
-327 AVGPNGLADN
+327 AVGPNGLSDN
-337 LVMGIAHADQDRV
+337 LVLGISHADQDRV
-350 GVAASSVLMGSTH
+350 GVAASSVLMGSAQ
-363 NAYAGLMGL
+363 NAEAGLMGL

-403 HGLFFKSAAKLN
+403 QGLFFKSAAKLN

-455 IITVAGVMILR
+455 IITVAGVLILR

-489 ILAGFVSLGIIVSQ
+489 IFAGFVALGIIVSQ

-520 YAIFS
+520 YSIFS
-525 RRNQSAQ
+525 RRNQST

>member
-1 MSATK
+1 MTTSK

-35 QLGSGPLVLL
+35 QLGSGPLVLI

-56 AALSFGELAAMM
+56 AALSFGELASIM
-68 PNAGGQYNFVTRIYG
+68 PDAGGQYNFVSRIYG

-114 GIFTW
+114 GIFTLGHDKVLW
-119 NHEKV
+119 RV
-124 VFSVVLFGDGEC
+124 VFFGK
-136 EGGTTF
+136 TF
-142 KLLAGQLI
+142 SLLAGQLI
-150 AIGSIFLLTIINGLG
+150 AIGSILLLTLINGLG

-174 IFTLAKLIALS
+174 IFTLAKLIALG
-185 ALIMGGLYVLF
+185 ALIFGGLYVLM

-205 YFWENM
+205 YFWDNM
-211 SSGASHFVSQEVL
+211 MNGTSASHFVAVADADLLRGNIE
-224 NPPKTQGISSNGAQF
+224 PIQGNWES
-239 HEVTPEWKTLA
+239 LA
-250 GLGLLLAF
+250 GIGLMLAF

-277 MSGEVENPSKTIPK
+277 MSAEVENPSKTIPK

-306 ANVAYMAVLP
+306 ANVTYMSVLP
-316 LKGLSW
+316 LKGLPW
-322 SDAMA
+322 QDALA
-327 AVGPNGLADN
+327 AIGADGLVDD
-337 LVMGIAHADQDRV
+337 MSFGIAHANNDRV
-350 GVAASSVLMGSTH
+350 GVAASSVLMGSTQD
-363 NAYAGLMGL
+363 AAAGLSGL
-372 IFMATLIIVS
+372 YFMAILIMVS

-403 HGLFFKSAAKLN
+403 HGLFFKSASKLN
-415 RKNVP
+415 NRNVP
-420 ANALWMQAF
+420 SNALWMQAI
-429 WASALCLSGTYGD
+429 WASVLCLSGSYGD

-455 IITVAGVMILR
+455 IITVAGVLILR
-466 KREPDAERPYKV
+466 KREPDAVRPYKV
-478 WGYPYLPIIYL
+478 WGYPYLPIVYL
-489 ILAGFVSLGIIVSQ
+489 ILAGFVALGILVSQ

-520 YAIFS
+520 YYIFQ
-525 RRNQSAQ
+525 RKTVAN